1 MRANL
6 TYRAFLAF
14 MVLLIVGASYP
25 GSSAHQAAGENTTV
39 DENLPS
45 EIRIEPKT
53 LTFERES
60 LATTQ
65 GAGSSGSNALNKLI
79 HFKRGTIHPGQTS
92 SSDKIG
98 INKGARLNQFNQ
110 LATKR
115 KHVLVQFKRLLLPK
129 EIRSF
134 EQNGIIILRYI
145 PNYAY
150 LIGISEITKASETM
164 EQSGLL
170 EWTWI
175 PHEFYKQSLEISKNE
190 FAPTSRFPDETVLA
204 LC

>member
-1 MRANL
+1 
-6 TYRAFLAF
+6 

-25 GSSAHQAAGENTTV
+25 GSSAHQATGENTTV

-60 LATTQ
+60 SATTQ
-65 GAGSSGSNALNKLI
+65 GAGSSGSDALNKLI

-98 INKGARLNQFNQ
+98 INNDARLNQFNQ

-129 EIRSF
+129 DIRFF

-145 PNYAY
+145 PNYSY
-150 LIGISEITKASETM
+150 LIGISEITNKVVYWNGPGFPMSSISNHSRYQKM
-164 EQSGLL
+164 NSHLL
-170 EWTWI
+170 HVFLT
-175 PHEFYKQSLEISKNE
+175 KQSCSMLVIM
-190 FAPTSRFPDETVLA
+190 TM
-204 LC
+204 